1 MYILPLRETCIAY
14 VHDATPCGCMGNA
27 HALCIYAHALCWEV
41 HGMARPAPKR
51 PPPPA
56 IRLATCLRRRPIARM
71 HGQHPSG
78 PDFVFSRRPRA
89 GTCACAP
96 RSPGTVRA
104 GLQNNCAPA
113 ITGMCI
119 HQHPPCPLHV
129 RSHVPIS
136 ACSTRTRTPNAPGPR
151 ASRIRFPINIVPGHA
166 PVAGPSS
173 AANNPGPGSV
183 RPRRPWGF
191 LWQNRVKTAP
201 PKLISSLFFCPLR
214 LLWKKCRFY

>member
-1 MYILPLRETCIAY
+1 MY
-14 VHDATPCGCMGNA
+14 
-27 HALCIYAHALCWEV
+27 IYAHALCWEV
-41 HGMARPAPKR
+41 HRMARPAP
-51 PPPPA
+51 PA
-56 IRLATCLRRRPIARM
+56 ARLATCLRRRPIARI

-89 GTCACAP
+89 GMHTCACACAP
-96 RSPGTVRA
+96 RSPGPVRA
-104 GLQNNCAPA
+104 GLQNNCAPT

-136 ACSTRTRTPNAPGPR
+136 ACSTCTGTPVPNAPGPWPR

-201 PKLISSLFFCPLR
+201 PKLL
-214 LLWKKCRFY
+214 

>member
-56 IRLATCLRRRPIARM
+56 VRLATCLRRRPIARM

-89 GTCACAP
+89 GTCTCACAP
-96 RSPGTVRA
+96 ARQGRCARAFEITAHQPSPACASTNTPLAPCMCDRTWQYRPAVHARAHRYQMHPRTVA
-104 GLQNNCAPA
+104 QGGVLWSQ
-113 ITGMCI
+113 
-119 HQHPPCPLHV
+119 
-129 RSHVPIS
+129 
-136 ACSTRTRTPNAPGPR
+136 
-151 ASRIRFPINIVPGHA
+151 ASLEEG
-166 PVAGPSS
+166 
-173 AANNPGPGSV
+173 
-183 RPRRPWGF
+183 
-191 LWQNRVKTAP
+191 
-201 PKLISSLFFCPLR
+201 
-214 LLWKKCRFY
+214 

>member
-27 HALCIYAHALCWEV
+27 HAPCIYAHALCWEV

-56 IRLATCLRRRPIARM
+56 VRPATCLRRRPIARM

-89 GTCACAP
+89 GMHTSACAP
-96 RSPGTVRA
+96 RSPGPVRA

-136 ACSTRTRTPNAPGPR
+136 ACSIRTSAPNAPTGLANSISNQYCAWACAGDR
-151 ASRIRFPINIVPGHA
+151 A
-166 PVAGPSS
+166 
-173 AANNPGPGSV
+173 
-183 RPRRPWGF
+183 F
-191 LWQNRVKTAP
+191 L
-201 PKLISSLFFCPLR
+201 
-214 LLWKKCRFY
+214 CR

>member
-1 MYILPLRETCIAY
+1 MPVDFSRHLYNGALLRQYNHCTQDADSTRSSTNSSRHADTAIALRGFSTTT
-14 VHDATPCGCMGNA
+14 AA
-27 HALCIYAHALCWEV
+27 HALRFYTE
-41 HGMARPAPKR
+41 ARFPLNILT

-56 IRLATCLRRRPIARM
+56 VRLATCLRRRPIARM

-89 GTCACAP
+89 GDRRTGTCACAR
-96 RSPGTVRA
+96 RSPGPVRA

-151 ASRIRFPINIVPGHA
+151 ASRIRYCTCA
-166 PVAGPSS
+166 WACAGGRAS
-173 AANNPGPGSV
+173 
-183 RPRRPWGF
+183 
-191 LWQNRVKTAP
+191 Q
-201 PKLISSLFFCPLR
+201 
-214 LLWKKCRFY
+214 CR